1 MFIKRNEMRN
11 ILDTVIAINTVERI
25 VKLWYNSIG
34 NEVITIAEKLCKYSE
49 KKVGT
54 E

>member
-1 MFIKRNEMRN
+1 MRN

-34 NEVITIAEKLCKYSE
+34 NEAIITIEELCKYNE
-49 KKVGT
+49 KKMGT